1 LLIQNVLPV
10 CFGAHLDFT
19 GDMDERDDF
28 ELVKHKLERRI
39 ADLADYPNTIS
50 AMAERYY
57 VYNGT
62 QLVFSGNAV
71 ATARS

>member
-1 LLIQNVLPV
+1 
-10 CFGAHLDFT
+10 
-19 GDMDERDDF
+19 MDERDDF